1 MAILNKQI
9 QNKINRINKILN
21 KLKEVDYKT
30 YANNE
35 EDIIYRTTSI
45 KEISKEQLERY
56 IFHERLAFAINDLSA
71 QLAFANFALQ
81 YSTTTNDVNIEYQKV
96 FDLLTKLTDE
106 IISNPIG
113 FYYISSLYNLYQSI
127 DERIKQDIFVNA
139 GIKYLSTLID
149 NVNSTDELYTYYHVF
164 LNYFNLKKEKYT
176 DQYLMDTFFKS
187 YFIRYK
193 YFDSNKYGHTFNSFI
208 KAIKDFKI
216 SDYYNY
222 LDEKY
227 YQVMKRELKST

>member
-1 MAILNKQI
+1 MAILNRQI

-96 FDLLTKLTDE
+96 FGLLTKLTDE

-127 DERIKQDIFVNA
+127 DEKIKQDIFVNA
-139 GIKYLSTLID
+139 GIKYLSTLTD

-164 LNYFNLKKEKYT
+164 LNY
-176 DQYLMDTFFKS
+176 LMDTFFKN
-187 YFIRYK
+187 YFIRYQ

-208 KAIKDFKI
+208 KAIKDFKT
-216 SDYYNY
+216 SDYYNC